1 MTTPTWLAVLQAV
14 AYCAAALSALTAS
27 IAYFRNSS
35 QERARWIF
43 ELYQKFY
50 SSDSH
55 IQMRERIELGN
66 TRFADDEKDAA
77 LLRQLDDYLNFFEFV
92 VFLVKHSRLKKA
104 EALDMFQYPLSKIV
118 NDNSLMRYV
127 TRPEYG
133 YEGLTEF
140 LKDLSY
146 P

>member
-1 MTTPTWLAVLQAV
+1 MIAPTWLVTLQAV
-14 AYCAAALSALTAS
+14 SYCAAALSALFAS

-50 SSDSH
+50 NSDSH
-55 IQMRERIELGN
+55 IGMRVRIESGN
-66 TRFADDEKDAA
+66 TRFAEDETDEA

-92 VFLVKHSRLKKA
+92 IFLVKHSRLKKA
-104 EALDMFQYPLSKIV
+104 EALDMFQYPLSTIV